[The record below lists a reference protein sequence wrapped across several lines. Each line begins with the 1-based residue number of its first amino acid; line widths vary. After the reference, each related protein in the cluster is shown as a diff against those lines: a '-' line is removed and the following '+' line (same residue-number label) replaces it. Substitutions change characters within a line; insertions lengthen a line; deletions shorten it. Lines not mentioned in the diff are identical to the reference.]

1 MKASELYNQS
11 VAQVDA
17 LQKSIHN
24 HVRDQLGLCQD
35 LQQHQDR
42 MKRLQAIIQTDG
54 DRELT
59 GQEVVSFLGKDS
71 PVNQCKVCG
80 ETFDDTD
87 QLFEHYDE
95 NHNRAASNPHETVR
109 TYISHLQ
116 NSNNVVR

>member
-59 GQEVVSFLGKDS
+59 GQEVVTFLGTHAAAS
-71 PVNQCKVCG
+71 SRQPV
-80 ETFDDTD
+80 T
-87 QLFEHYDE
+87 
-95 NHNRAASNPHETVR
+95 SNPHET
-109 TYISHLQ
+109 YQDLEPSYPHLQ